1 MRIPSRRGPSLNSRM
16 LEKMQSRDSFSVSQ
30 GIAGAAGIGP
40 ETRSQR
46 VSHISADDQSEED
59 YSGELR
65 ENYDELELVMQNA
78 ARSMEFVTPAAQSSK
93 NPTHVE
99 TINPEEHKAIMF

>member
-1 MRIPSRRGPSLNSRM
+1 MSSMRIPSRRGPSLNSRM

-30 GIAGAAGIGP
+30 GIAGAGIGP
-40 ETRSQR
+40 ETRSHR
-46 VSHISADDQSEED
+46 ISHVSADDQSEED

-78 ARSMEFVTPAAQSSK
+78 ARSMEFISPAANSS
-93 NPTHVE
+93 
-99 TINPEEHKAIMF
+99 